1 MKIMKRKTHGESEN
15 YWQPATDIMV
25 GLLLVIILVMSL
37 LLSYIAQKNNKYEYD
52 TSYSATSVTDHTGDW
67 TREPESTTRRDDDNE
82 GGGGHEDE
90 TTTTTMPN
98 AGGGGHPSEDEG
110 KTAVLVSVIDAETG
124 NIIKK
129 GGIMFELYA
138 ERDANGGLQALH
150 TYYPVKLE
158 YKQYE
163 TDKNGRFYLP
173 EKIVDGWYS
182 LHNLSVPE
190 GYEPGENT
198 NFQITKPQDWDDPFL
213 VSVPLSPAKNIIK
226 INAIDSETKDP
237 VPDGVYE
244 IIADQDIVTLDGS
257 VRLKNGEVADV
268 VTCDE
273 KGYAESKELYL
284 GKYRIR
290 PKKANAVYALSSTVL
305 PVEVKKTADSE
316 IPIVEALC
324 DKTTFTLTLNDAFTE
339 EPIEGAVFIG
349 ESGRRVKTSDRGE
362 IVLTDLQKGQT
373 YSLTLQKLPE
383 PYRAGEVSASFT
395 VNNKGLI
402 KGEAKYAF
410 SATAYAIR
418 LSASVDDRLLHQVV
432 NDINL
437 TLYDRDG
444 KVVESWDSNGTDHI
458 IEGLEPGSYQLEIGG
473 RASTRKRFEV
483 KDVGGM
489 QYAVIYIWTVLDFL
503 ILIAAAVLLAV
514 LTLVTVRIIR
524 RKKKVKTGE

>member
-37 LLSYIAQKNNKYEYD
+37 LLSYIAQKNNKYEYETSYSA
-52 TSYSATSVTDHTGDW
+52 TSYSATSVTDHTGDL
-67 TREPESTTRRDDDNE
+67 TTQQDDD
-82 GGGGHEDE
+82 GGHENE
-90 TTTTTMPN
+90 TSTTTTTNPN
-98 AGGGGHPSEDEG
+98 SGGGGRPSEDEG
-110 KTAVLVSVIDAETG
+110 KTAVLVNVIDEETG
-124 NIIKK
+124 NVIKQS
-129 GGIMFELYA
+129 GIVFELYA

-226 INAIDSETKDP
+226 LNAVDSETRDA
-237 VPDGVYE
+237 VPGAVYE
-244 IIADQDIVTLDGS
+244 IIADEKIVMKDGT
-257 VRLKNGEVADV
+257 VRLKNGELADV
-268 VTCDE
+268 LTCDG

-290 PKKANAVYALSSTVL
+290 QKKANTVYALSSTVL
-305 PVEVKKTADSE
+305 HTEVKKTADSE

-410 SATAYAIR
+410 SATVYAIR

-458 IEGLEPGSYQLEIGG
+458 IEGLEPGGYQLEIGG